1 MQANNIL
8 LVNTINFLLNSAIMG
23 SIIYIPILGAQL
35 GASDFQVGLIGA
47 AYGGAYL
54 VSSVYSGRESDR
66 RGRKVFIRAGLL
78 LSAFGFGFQMLADS
92 IAALALARACTGIAL
107 GVATASLVTYAF
119 ESGSDMG
126 RFSSYGSLG
135 WIAGALT
142 SAWLQD
148 FDSIFAVSALCC
160 SAAFILSLIFRGGA
174 EKSAVQMKKAPRL
187 GAVLKLG
194 LPIYL
199 AIFMRHLGAAAVW
212 LVLPLYFLSLGIDQF
227 WMGILWGTNFTV
239 QFLVMRLLDRYDP
252 VRVFAAGQLL
262 SVVVFISYVFLKSPW
277 PLLAAQVML
286 GVAWSCLYV
295 GALLLILRAGEDK
308 GTASGIFQA
317 TLNLCGVA
325 GPILGGAIA
334 QGFGYR
340 GVVVFAAVLG
350 VAGIFLSLPKFFSH
364 KETVAG

>member
-1 MQANNIL
+1 MFVNNIL
-8 LVNTINFLLNSAIMG
+8 LVNSVNFLLNFAILG
-23 SIIYIPILGAQL
+23 SFIYIPILGSQL

-78 LSAFGFGFQMLADS
+78 LCAFGFASQMLAHDLFTLS
-92 IAALALARACTGIAL
+92 LTRAGAGMAL
-107 GVATASLVTYAF
+107 GVATAALVTYAF

-135 WIAGALT
+135 WIAGALA

-148 FDSIFAVSALCC
+148 FRLIFAVSSLCC
-160 SAAFILSLIFRGGA
+160 AVAFILSLLFPGLPGRS
-174 EKSAVQMKKAPRL
+174 SAGEKKAPRL
-187 GAVLKLG
+187 GKVLKVG
-194 LPIYL
+194 FPVYL

-212 LVLPLYFLSLGIDQF
+212 VILPLYFLSLGIDRF
-227 WMGILWGTNFTV
+227 WLGVLWGTNFAV
-239 QFLVMRLLDRYDP
+239 QFVVMRYLDSFNP
-252 VRVFAAGQLL
+252 VRVFTAGQLL
-262 SVVVFISYVFLKSPW
+262 SVAVFVSYAFLKSPW
-277 PLLAAQVML
+277 PLLAAQIML

-295 GALLLILRAGEDK
+295 GALLLILRAGEDR

-317 TLNLCGVA
+317 TINLCGVA
-325 GPILGGAIA
+325 GPLLGGAIA

-340 GVVVFAAVLG
+340 GVVIFAAALG
-350 VAGIFLSLPKFFSH
+350 AAGLLLSLPRPVSPA
-364 KETVAG
+364 ENTRG